1 MKFVFIL
8 FLLIC
13 EMQAYA
19 ITPSNPAA
27 IAQADSLVWKDYVGK
42 YKGIE
47 GFFENLIVSVEDD
60 KLMGE
65 ATGQGKGQLVADTK
79 ADTFNVPGYDAIIIF
94 IRDADHKVIKYR
106 MQVQGQ
112 EFEGEKIE

>member
-1 MKFVFIL
+1 MKSFLIL
-8 FLLIC
+8 FLLTLGI
-13 EMQAYA
+13 QAQA
-19 ITPSNPAA
+19 STLPKPTV
-27 IAQADSLVWKDYVGK
+27 IAQADSIVWKDYIGK
-42 YKGIE
+42 YKGAE
-47 GFFENLIVSVEDD
+47 GAFEHLIISVEED

-79 ADTFNVPGYDAIIIF
+79 ADTFNVPGYNTTIMF

-106 MQVQGQ
+106 MLVQGR